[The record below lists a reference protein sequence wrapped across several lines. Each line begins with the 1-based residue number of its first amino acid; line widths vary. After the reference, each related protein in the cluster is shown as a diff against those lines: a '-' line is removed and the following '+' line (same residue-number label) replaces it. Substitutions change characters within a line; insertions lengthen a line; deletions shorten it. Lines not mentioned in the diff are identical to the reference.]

1 MFGLSTETLVFI
13 IIIILLTIYF
23 WFSYHSSETDGKQK
37 IAHHAPTILTTIGI
51 FATFLAIALG
61 LLNFDAQNIQQGVP
75 ALLNSLKTAFWAS
88 VFGIGG
94 AVAIKFLS
102 YFNPPSNHNSDVEK
116 LISELKSLHH
126 VEKMQGKDHQQ
137 ELVDEL
143 KKLRKENN
151 DHLTQLAQT
160 QKEALGKLAEMGTKT
175 LISAL
180 EQVVRD
186 FNNKIT
192 EQFGD
197 NFKQLNQAVGAM
209 IVWQEQYKTF
219 VDDSSQNL
227 EKLLNTTNQ
236 TVEKFENLIEN
247 SQEFSQIAKNLE
259 TTIKHINQ
267 HHAENKAYLEKLA
280 NMLTDAN
287 NGLPSIENKL
297 IQIVT
302 NIQSAIEANSKLL
315 NQATQETKVNVEQL
329 NEGMQKA
336 LTEALQQITGNLSAL
351 SEKFANDYSP
361 IAIHLQRIV
370 QLAQNR

>member
-1 MFGLSTETLVFI
+1 MFGLSTETLSFI

-94 AVAIKFLS
+94 AILIKSVS
-102 YFNPPSNHNSDVEK
+102 YFNPPSEQDSDVEK
-116 LISELKSLHH
+116 LISELKTLHH
-126 VEKMQGKDHQQ
+126 REEQQGKYYQE
-137 ELVDEL
+137 ELVAEL
-143 KKLRKENN
+143 KELRKENN
-151 DHLTQLAQT
+151 KHFTQLAQT
-160 QKEALGKLAEMGTKT
+160 QEKALEKLAEMGTKT

-219 VDDSSQNL
+219 VDDSSNNL
-227 EKLLNTTNQ
+227 ANLMQ
-236 TVEKFENLIEN
+236 QFENLVEN
-247 SQEFSQIAKNLE
+247 SQKFSHIAKDLE
-259 TTIKHINQ
+259 TTIQHMNQ

-287 NGLPSIENKL
+287 NGLPSIESKL

-302 NIQSAIEANSKLL
+302 NIQSAIETNNGLL
-315 NQATQETKVNVEQL
+315 QQATQETKTNVEQL
-329 NEGMQKA
+329 NAGMQKA

-361 IAIHLQRIV
+361 IATHLQRIV

>member
-1 MFGLSTETLVFI
+1 MFGLSTETLFFI
-13 IIIILLTIYF
+13 IVIILLTLYF
-23 WFSYHSSETDGKQK
+23 WFSYHSSDTSIKQK

-61 LLNFDAQNIQQGVP
+61 LVKFDAQNIQQGVP

-94 AVAIKFLS
+94 AILIKSVS
-102 YFNPPSNHNSDVEK
+102 YFNPPSEQNSDVEK
-116 LISELKSLHH
+116 LINELKTLHNL
-126 VEKMQGKDHQQ
+126 EKQQGKDYQE
-137 ELVDEL
+137 ELVEEL
-143 KKLRKENN
+143 KKLRRENN
-151 DHLTQLAQT
+151 QHLSQLAQT
-160 QKEALGKLAEMGTKT
+160 QKDALEKLAEMGTKT

-197 NFKQLNQAVGAM
+197 NFKQLNQAVGAI

-247 SQEFSQIAKNLE
+247 SQEFSQIAKSLE
-259 TTIKHINQ
+259 TTIQHMNQ

-302 NIQSAIEANSKLL
+302 NIQSAIEANNKLL
-315 NQATQETKVNVEQL
+315 NQATQETEANVKKL
-329 NEGMQKA
+329 NEGMSQA

-361 IAIHLQRIV
+361 IATHLQNIV
-370 QLAQNR
+370 RLAQNR